1 MNSPLSI
8 LSRVLRQVDR
18 SLNRL
23 GQPSLIMHEMNRLPT
38 VQPRAVASRNVT
50 DLWNDLDR
58 EMTSFTSPVQFPM
71 DIVENEKEYQARID
85 MPSGIT
91 KDDLTVQKSV
101 EDRTVTVSAER
112 TNDWEEKQDNFFLKE
127 RSWGRL
133 QRTFA
138 VPDEVDIERIKVR
151 FDSGVLQVDM
161 PKQEQNA
168 VNSNAE
174 KIEIE

>member
-1 MNSPLSI
+1 MC
-8 LSRVLRQVDR
+8 
-18 SLNRL
+18 
-23 GQPSLIMHEMNRLPT
+23 
-38 VQPRAVASRNVT
+38 A
-50 DLWNDLDR
+50 
-58 EMTSFTSPVQFPM
+58 